1 MKIRTLIVDDEM
13 LGRRLIRRLLTG
25 EPGFHVIGECS
36 DGSGAVEAIIRER
49 PDLVFLDIQMP
60 ELDGFGVL
68 RELDPDALPIVI
80 FVTAHDKFALKAFEA
95 HGLDF
100 LLKPLDEDRF
110 HGALE
115 RARTY
120 FEGKQTDLIRK
131 RLADLVADLPGH
143 PKYISR
149 LMVKATGGA
158 IFLKV
163 GEIDWIGSDGNY
175 LRLSTGKAIYLLRGR
190 LSELEKRLDPDL
202 FFRIHRSTIVNLDR
216 IRAFKPTFQGDGAVV
231 LSDGTRLVASR
242 EHRKKLQQS
251 LSHEL

>member
-1 MKIRTLIVDDEM
+1 MDLEEK
-13 LGRRLIRRLLTG
+13 
-25 EPGFHVIGECS
+25 
-36 DGSGAVEAIIRER
+36 

-68 RELDPDALPIVI
+68 RELDPAALPMVI

-110 HGALE
+110 HAALR

-120 FEGKQTDLIRK
+120 FEGKQSDSMRK
-131 RLADLVADLPGH
+131 RLADLVADLPGR

-149 LMVKATGGA
+149 LMVKFAGRA
-158 IFLKV
+158 VFLKAE
-163 GEIDWIGSDGNY
+163 EIDWVGAEGNY
-175 LRLSTGKAIYLLRGR
+175 LRLRSGKAVYLLRGR

-216 IRAFKPTFQGDGAVV
+216 IREVNATFQGDGAVV
-231 LSDGTRLVASR
+231 LKDGTRLAASR

>member
-13 LGRRLIRRLLTG
+13 LGRKLIRRLVAG
-25 EPGFHVIGECS
+25 EPGFQVIGECS
-36 DGSGAVEAIIRER
+36 DGAKAVEAISMDR

-68 RELDPDALPIVI
+68 RELDPAALPIVV

-100 LLKPLDEDRF
+100 LLKPIDGDRF
-110 HGALE
+110 HAALQ

-120 FEGKQTDLIRK
+120 FEGKRSDSIRK
-131 RLADLVADLPGH
+131 RLADLVAGLPGRS
-143 PKYISR
+143 KYISR
-149 LMVKATGGA
+149 LMVKSAGGA
-158 IFLKV
+158 VFLKA
-163 GEIDWIGSDGNY
+163 GEIDWIGSEGNY
-175 LRLSTGKAIYLLRGR
+175 VKLRAGKAIHLLRGR
-190 LSELEKRLDPDL
+190 LSELEKRLDPDM

-216 IRAFKPTFQGDGAVV
+216 IREFKATFQGDGAVV

-242 EHRKKLQQS
+242 
-251 LSHEL
+251 

>member
-13 LGRRLIRRLLTG
+13 LGRRLIRRLLAA
-25 EPGFHVIGECS
+25 ESGFHVAGECS
-36 DGSGAVEAIIRER
+36 DGAEAVEWISREK

-68 RELDPDALPIVI
+68 RELDPAALPMVI

-110 HGALE
+110 HAALR

-120 FEGKQTDLIRK
+120 FEGKQSDSMRK
-131 RLADLVADLPGH
+131 RLADLVADLPGR

-149 LMVKATGGA
+149 LMVKFAGRA
-158 IFLKV
+158 VFLKAE
-163 GEIDWIGSDGNY
+163 EIDWVGAEGNY
-175 LRLSTGKAIYLLRGR
+175 LRLRSGKAVYLLRGR

-216 IRAFKPTFQGDGAVV
+216 IREVNATFQGDGAVV
-231 LSDGTRLVASR
+231 LKDGTRLAASR
-242 EHRKKLQQS
+242 EHRKKLQRS